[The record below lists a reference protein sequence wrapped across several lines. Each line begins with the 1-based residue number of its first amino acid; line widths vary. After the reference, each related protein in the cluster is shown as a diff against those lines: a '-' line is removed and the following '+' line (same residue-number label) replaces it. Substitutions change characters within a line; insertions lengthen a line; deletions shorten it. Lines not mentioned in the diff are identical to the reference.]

1 MVRVIDLRNSVPEFS
16 EEQETWKRHKDEWMR
31 DYPGKYLVIRG
42 DDLVAVLDTPEE
54 VLDYQDEY
62 LLYNP
67 AFVRPAVDDS
77 FADRYI
83 SYSGPS
89 NHA

>member
-1 MVRVIDLRNSVPEFS
+1 MTRVIDLCDSIPAFF
-16 EEQETWKRHKDEWMR
+16 EERETWERHKDEWMR

-42 DDLVAVLDTPEE
+42 AALIDVLDTPEE

-67 AFVRPAVDDS
+67 AFVRPAVNDS
-77 FADRYI
+77 FADRFI

-89 NHA
+89 NDA